1 MNKYRFFNEPQM
13 PGTNMEMDANSSN
26 DDIEILDEKKREPVK
41 NETSISMSS
50 NSSLS
55 VLDENII
62 KQIVSVAEVAIKNH
76 VKQQKAATQK
86 VDTKDDDDDEIQVR
100 RG

>member
-1 MNKYRFFNEPQM
+1 M

-100 RG
+100 LG